1 MTTNANMTVAEL
13 HERMPV
19 IVKEQDWPV
28 CWPVWL
34 GQVEGIPAE
43 LLQQQSLNSLFEICR
58 LPSSTMPVLKSTTSQ
73 QAGLFWD
80 CDLPHRNWAGR

>member
-19 IVKEQDWPV
+19 IVKEQDWAV

-34 GQVEGIPAE
+34 G
-43 LLQQQSLNSLFEICR
+43 
-58 LPSSTMPVLKSTTSQ
+58 
-73 QAGLFWD
+73 
-80 CDLPHRNWAGR
+80 